1 MRPDDAEVR
10 SFLASTLRG
19 QQVIWPSTAIP
30 EAVAEAAIYHGIAG
44 LLIEAEHRLS
54 SWPPDAVDRMR
65 VEARGRAMWELRHR
79 QMLVEL
85 FALLAERGI
94 PFIVLKGTA
103 VAYDLYANA
112 ATRMRGDTDLLVA
125 ARDVPGTEEAL
136 GALGY
141 AGETLGGVTPEFALQ
156 QRWTLSTQSG
166 ASHTIDLHWQAL
178 NAPSLKDLLSFADCL
193 AHSRP
198 LPRLSPDARTMDRVR
213 LLIHTCLHRATQYNA
228 PYAVG
233 GATYFDPGRLIWLW
247 DIHLLAKALTG
258 NEWPQLCALAASMS
272 VSAPCREALV
282 AAQTSFGTVLPGDTM
297 RTLGE
302 AAGADPYHSYF
313 TRSHAASRA
322 FQDVGAIAGLSTKL
336 RYIRSRI
343 VTTEAFLRS
352 KYPQLAARPLPVLY
366 GRRLLDL
373 VLRRS
378 NAS

>member
-1 MRPDDAEVR
+1 
-10 SFLASTLRG
+10 
-19 QQVIWPSTAIP
+19 
-30 EAVAEAAIYHGIAG
+30 
-44 LLIEAEHRLS
+44 
-54 SWPPDAVDRMR
+54 
-65 VEARGRAMWELRHR
+65 
-79 QMLVEL
+79 
-85 FALLAERGI
+85 
-94 PFIVLKGTA
+94 
-103 VAYDLYANA
+103 
-112 ATRMRGDTDLLVA
+112 
-125 ARDVPGTEEAL
+125 
-136 GALGY
+136 
-141 AGETLGGVTPEFALQ
+141 
-156 QRWTLSTQSG
+156 
-166 ASHTIDLHWQAL
+166 
-178 NAPSLKDLLSFADCL
+178 
-193 AHSRP
+193 
-198 LPRLSPDARTMDRVR
+198 MDRVR

-228 PYAVG
+228 PYVVD

-247 DIHLLAKALTG
+247 DIHLLANALTG
-258 NEWPQLCALAASMS
+258 NEWPQLCAMTASMS

-282 AAQTSFGTVLPGDTM
+282 AAQATFGTALPGDTM